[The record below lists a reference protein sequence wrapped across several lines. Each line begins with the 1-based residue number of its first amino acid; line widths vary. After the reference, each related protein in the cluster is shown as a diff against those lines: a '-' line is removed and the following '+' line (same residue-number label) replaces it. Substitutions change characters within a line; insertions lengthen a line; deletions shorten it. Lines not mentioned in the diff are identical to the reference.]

1 MGSALVDNKQQL
13 TPRSLPKGMSIAA
26 PNPPNSSLYNLV
38 LGHLH
43 SDNECSIDVFITG
56 LGMFLVSGYFL
67 FSLSLSLSLSLY
79 FSLFLLF
86 LQPFRCAAHVLLQ
99 WKALDNRVQCLV
111 FTTLSLRLVV
121 SIELDEIIVATVYS
135 LCFVRDLRSW
145 AW

>member
-67 FSLSLSLSLSLY
+67 FSLSLSLFGL
-79 FSLFLLF
+79 
-86 LQPFRCAAHVLLQ
+86 RGKER
-99 WKALDNRVQCLV
+99 W
-111 FTTLSLRLVV
+111 LRLRGGT
-121 SIELDEIIVATVYS
+121 LTTGADA
-135 LCFVRDLRSW
+135 DRS
-145 AW
+145 